1 MNHRYQPEV
10 RIFCSLFVV
19 LVALRILYAI
29 LFPFDLSGDEAY
41 YWDWGR
47 SLSWG
52 YFSKPP
58 FIAWLMALAGWM
70 GHNTDTGL
78 RITAAMLGSGSV
90 LMMYLLALRLFGSRA
105 ALWTVLLTIAS
116 PANVALNL
124 ILTIDAPL
132 MFFWPLAL
140 LTFHLQ
146 IHDRD
151 HRTIWGLLTMTA
163 LGLGLLTKQIMIA
176 FHIMML
182 LYLVITPSRRAL
194 LRAWDIWVVWIGSL
208 SFLIPTILWNANNGW
223 ITVTHT
229 QHHFEGKPITLL
241 GILSRAGEFVGSQ
254 IGLLSPV
261 TAVLVIILMVCCLR
275 KWKTLDDKI
284 RYLLSFSVP
293 GLVIV
298 LLMLFRQKINANWP
312 AVFYPGMIMLLGA
325 ALAHADSIPKELASR
340 FSKWKTPALITG
352 LVFMLIA
359 SLMPF
364 ALLFSGQTGGRFD
377 PMVRLQGWS
386 ELANHVQRF
395 REFHRSALD
404 QPFVLVSG
412 HRYNTSLLA
421 FYLPDQPTVY
431 RWPNESGKIESQY
444 EIWGY
449 PDSLE
454 GRNAIIVV
462 PEEDKRRSSAWK
474 QSFDQISEGTAIE
487 VPAGQLKTR
496 QYTLYTAKGY
506 RLVPVTPSHPL
517 Q

>member
-70 GHNTDTGL
+70 GHNSDTGL

-151 HRTIWGLLTMTA
+151 HRTIWGFLTMTA

-182 LYLVITPSRRAL
+182 LYLVIT
-194 LRAWDIWVVWIGSL
+194 
-208 SFLIPTILWNANNGW
+208 
-223 ITVTHT
+223 
-229 QHHFEGKPITLL
+229 K
-241 GILSRAGEFVGSQ
+241 
-254 IGLLSPV
+254 
-261 TAVLVIILMVCCLR
+261 
-275 KWKTLDDKI
+275 
-284 RYLLSFSVP
+284 
-293 GLVIV
+293 
-298 LLMLFRQKINANWP
+298 
-312 AVFYPGMIMLLGA
+312 
-325 ALAHADSIPKELASR
+325 
-340 FSKWKTPALITG
+340 
-352 LVFMLIA
+352 
-359 SLMPF
+359 
-364 ALLFSGQTGGRFD
+364 
-377 PMVRLQGWS
+377 
-386 ELANHVQRF
+386 
-395 REFHRSALD
+395 
-404 QPFVLVSG
+404 
-412 HRYNTSLLA
+412 
-421 FYLPDQPTVY
+421 
-431 RWPNESGKIESQY
+431 
-444 EIWGY
+444 
-449 PDSLE
+449 
-454 GRNAIIVV
+454 
-462 PEEDKRRSSAWK
+462 
-474 QSFDQISEGTAIE
+474 
-487 VPAGQLKTR
+487 
-496 QYTLYTAKGY
+496 
-506 RLVPVTPSHPL
+506 
-517 Q
+517 